1 MVNFDTNCVFCTESN
16 ATGLTMTCHVCNV
29 RVHVECQSKYDKPEC
44 SHCAL
49 PLSPFNIQLTQYNY
63 DADMRAVATIMSEY
77 PSLAIIVDSLL
88 DRLPLMSADDQQ
100 LVATTMNGLRR
111 DMRNSTNNDYYVIYD
126 IPTRIYNNPPYV
138 VRAVRGF
145 LREAASQALTRTPFS
160 LLMMIEDIDEA
171 LGQGRQ
177 SIPIAPVP
185 ALAAVAPNGAA
196 PLAAAIPMVPAGVT
210 DVDNVQ
216 ASAAAAAVVA
226 AVLGGGAPDINNFAT
241 NAVAVPNAPAV
252 AANVYDPSAAHV
264 NQPRAPTAAF
274 AVDAV
279 LPQLAAATIVPV
291 PPATIVV
298 GHLRVY
304 GTGTVENPYVLDAH
318 SDSDDST
325 DGMISSSSDDEVDTS
340 ISGGAGDRN
349 VRQRV

>member
-1 MVNFDTNCVFCTESN
+1 MVNFDTNCVFCCESN
-16 ATGLTMTCHVCNV
+16 ATGLTMTCHVCKV

-77 PSLAIIVDSLL
+77 PSLAIIVDNLL

-111 DMRNSTNNDYYVIYD
+111 DMRNSTNNDYYVMYD
-126 IPTRIYNNPPYV
+126 IPARLYNNPPYV

-160 LLMMIEDIDEA
+160 LLMMTEDIDEA

-177 SIPIAPVP
+177 PIPVAPVAALAGGAPNGGATLAGAIPMAP
-185 ALAAVAPNGAA
+185 AGIADVDVAQAAAGAAVA
-196 PLAAAIPMVPAGVT
+196 AAI
-210 DVDNVQ
+210 
-216 ASAAAAAVVA
+216 
-226 AVLGGGAPDINNFAT
+226 LGGGAPYINHPNAAAP
-241 NAVAVPNAPAV
+241 NAVAIAPNAPA
-252 AANVYDPSAAHV
+252 NVYVPSAAHV
-264 NQPRAPTAAF
+264 NQLQAPAAAF
-274 AVDAV
+274 AVDAIV
-279 LPQLAAATIVPV
+279 PGLAAVPSVPV
-291 PPATIVV
+291 PPATVVV

-304 GTGTVENPYVLDAH
+304 GAGTVDNPYVLDAQ
-318 SDSDDST
+318 SDSDEST
-325 DGMISSSSDDEVDTS
+325 DGMISNSSDGEGDTS
-340 ISGGAGDRN
+340 SSGGAEDRN